1 MTTLDVQTS
10 VYSELFANAPVY
22 RKNAVVKARE
32 VLEEELLETILANGF
47 KEITRLVPV
56 GCWIITN
63 PGGEEYAIP
72 AERFH
77 SRYQKTDVAGV
88 YQAKGEIR
96 AIQNDT
102 GEAIGIVAPWG
113 GMQYGDSD
121 CIIAA
126 GCDENMNPTDYRYI
140 IGYQEFLDTYF
151 RVD

>member
-1 MTTLDVQTS
+1 MPTLDIHTPDFD
-10 VYSELFANAPVY
+10 ELFLNAPVY

-32 VLEEELLETILANGF
+32 VIEEEYLETVLANGF
-47 KEITRLVPV
+47 KEIERLVPV

-77 SRYQKTDVAGV
+77 TRYEVTGEEGV
-88 YQAKGEIR
+88 YKARGEIR
-96 AIQNDT
+96 AIQNQT
-102 GEAIGIVAPWG
+102 GTMIEIIAPWG
-113 GMQYGDSD
+113 GSQYGDKD
-121 CIIAA
+121 CIVAS

-151 RVD
+151 LVK